1 MKTTIDSG
9 GRVVIPKAI
18 RDSLGLAVGEELE
31 VRERDGLIEM
41 EPVGRKVW
49 LEERDGR
56 LVAVTEEPAP
66 VLTAQDVR
74 AVVERL
80 RR

>member
-31 VRERDGLIEM
+31 VRERDGRIEM

-49 LEERDGR
+49 LEERGGR

-66 VLTAQDVR
+66 VLTVDDVR

>member
-9 GRVVIPKAI
+9 GRVVLPKAI
-18 RDSLGLAVGEELE
+18 RDSLGLAAGEELE
-31 VRERDGLIEM
+31 VRERDGRIEL

-49 LEERDGR
+49 LEEREGR

-66 VLTAQDVR
+66 ALTADDVR
-74 AVVERL
+74 TVVDRL

>member
-1 MKTTIDSG
+1 MRTTIDSG

-18 RDSLGLAVGEELE
+18 RDNMGLAVGEELE
-31 VRERDGLIEM
+31 VRERDGRIEM

-49 LEERDGR
+49 LEERGGR

-66 VLTAQDVR
+66 ILTAEDVR
-74 AVVERL
+74 AVVERS

>member
-18 RDSLGLAVGEELE
+18 RESLGLRPGEELE
-31 VRERDGLIEM
+31 VRERDGRVEM
-41 EPVGRKVW
+41 EPLPRKVW
-49 LEERDGR
+49 LEERGGR
-56 LVAVTEEPAP
+56 LVAVTEEPVAP
-66 VLTAQDVR
+66 LTVDDVR